1 MAFKRRFSRGRFS
14 RKRRGP
20 RVEVSQFWRSA
31 SISVA
36 ANSTSQ
42 VTPFSVAMPL
52 LSQHALMRTAQVP
65 STSEVLEVYDSSI
78 RGISLKGLTFWSD
91 LAYVRGNAV
100 SGSCPHG
107 LFAIGESVYVDPMK
121 LIDQQSIEPGL
132 FPAPIHLPNLLSD
145 TFSMADAA
153 AFGPQDELFGEPNRT
168 LFRRWAYLK
177 YASFNED
184 DFANNNGEPCG
195 VTDGGNLGAVMAAI
209 KDAAGDNTAAQQHP
223 VTWAMRKIRRRAF
236 IRDTEALW
244 ASLTI
249 GGPIPFDF
257 AAVWSVG
264 AVLSYHVAR

>member
-1 MAFKRRFSRGRFS
+1 MAFRKRFSRGRFI
-14 RKRRGP
+14 RRRRGP

-31 SISVA
+31 TISVS
-36 ANSTSQ
+36 ANSTNQ

-91 LAYVRGNAV
+91 LVYTRQNAV

-107 LFAIGESVYVDPMK
+107 AFAVGESVYVDPMK
-121 LIDQQSIEPGL
+121 LIDQQSNEPGL

-145 TFSMADAA
+145 TFSMADSPS
-153 AFGPQDELFGEPNRT
+153 FGPQDELFGEPNRT
-168 LFRRWAYLK
+168 LFRRWAYSF
-177 YASFNED
+177 YTSFNED
-184 DFANNNGEPCG
+184 DYSNNVDDPCD
-195 VTDGGNLGAVMAAI
+195 VSSADTRAI
-209 KDAAGDNTAAQQHP
+209 TAALKDGFGDTSLARQHP

-244 ASLTI
+244 ASITI
-249 GGPIPFDF
+249 GGPIPFAF
-257 AAVWSVG
+257 NAVWSVG
-264 AVLSYHVAR
+264 AVLAYRVAR

>member
-1 MAFKRRFSRGRFS
+1 M
-14 RKRRGP
+14 
-20 RVEVSQFWRSA
+20 
-31 SISVA
+31 
-36 ANSTSQ
+36 
-42 VTPFSVAMPL
+42 

-78 RGISLKGLTFWSD
+78 RGISLKGITFWSD
-91 LAYVRGNAV
+91 LAYTRQNAV
-100 SGSCPHG
+100 TGSCPHG
-107 LFAIGESVYVDPMK
+107 LFAIGESIYVDPMK
-121 LIDQQSIEPGL
+121 LIDQQSTEPGL

-145 TFSMADAA
+145 TFSMADNP

-177 YASFNED
+177 YLSFNED
-184 DFANNNGEPCG
+184 QFGVRDDPCG
-195 VTDGGNLGAVMAAI
+195 TTDPTTDTGIVMAAI
-209 KDAAGDNTAAQQHP
+209 KDGLGDSSAAAQHP

-257 AAVWSVG
+257 LAVWSVG